1 MSFSFRC
8 RDCGFVTERR
18 SSFTR
23 HANKCTAAAVV
34 REVDFTPPAPMVLAD
49 FDDHDAELNDESADD
64 SGDDAVMGLSMDDHT
79 PISNYVPPMND
90 IDAAVMRVGA
100 EFNLS
105 NNATSAIAR

>member
-1 MSFSFRC
+1 
-8 RDCGFVTERR
+8 
-18 SSFTR
+18 
-23 HANKCTAAAVV
+23 
-34 REVDFTPPAPMVLAD
+34 MVLAD

-64 SGDDAVMGLSMDDHT
+64 SGDAVMGLSMDDHT